1 MHRGHQVAALRPP
14 CLQIPANREKSR
26 KSDAEDVQRLPRG
39 KVYASRGMLGT
50 DMVPIS
56 HNTSTGLCLGRTG
69 SISRR
74 PSLSDDFETKYIVS
88 ARDMRRSAALPTCC
102 SATCTVRVVADQL
115 SRSGDNAC
123 SGPGI
128 GMTGPETTCRTSV
141 DHNCSLTNW
150 DIRVAASRALGL

>member
-1 MHRGHQVAALRPP
+1 MHRGHQVAVLRPQ
-14 CLQIPANREKSR
+14 CLRIPANREQTRNSG
-26 KSDAEDVQRLPRG
+26 AEDIQRLPRG
-39 KVYASRGMLGT
+39 TVYASRGMLGA

-56 HNTSTGLCLGRTG
+56 HNTSTGSCLGRTG
-69 SISRR
+69 SISSR
-74 PSLSDDFETKYIVS
+74 PSLSDDFVTKYIVS
-88 ARDMRRSAALPTCC
+88 ARDMRRSAALLTCC
-102 SATCTVRVVADQL
+102 SAPCTLGVDTDQL

-150 DIRVAASRALGL
+150 DLRVAASHALGL

>member
-1 MHRGHQVAALRPP
+1 MHRGHQVAISRPQ
-14 CLQIPANREKSR
+14 CLQIPANREKTP

-56 HNTSTGLCLGRTG
+56 HNTTTGLCLGRTG

-74 PSLSDDFETKYIVS
+74 PSLSDDFVTKYIVS

-102 SATCTVRVVADQL
+102 TATCTLGVVSDQL
-115 SRSGDNAC
+115 SRAA
-123 SGPGI
+123 
-128 GMTGPETTCRTSV
+128 TTRAVGQGSV
-141 DHNCSLTNW
+141 
-150 DIRVAASRALGL
+150 